1 MQPRTFTAMA
11 GGARKERPKR
21 TLTEEQKE
29 ICSIRLMPG
38 QVMLIEAFAGAA
50 KTSTLEEYAAA
61 HADLSFLYMAFNA
74 TAATDAAQ
82 RFPES
87 VVCKTQHSLAFADK
101 GRIYKEKLNNLRP
114 KTLMGPLNFSFSA
127 QAQTAIE
134 AINSFLHSA
143 DEALAFEHLPLFVRT
158 DPELSKQEKI
168 KLLETVKLLWKRMC
182 DPEDKVIPM
191 PHDGYLKLW
200 QLEMQKTGKLPNVFR
215 KFDVILLDEAQ
226 DTNPTMEA
234 IVRAAIK
241 AGQHRIILVGD
252 GRQNIYGFR
261 GSVNLMERMAGDIHS
276 GKLQGAVKHLT
287 SSFRYTPEIAS
298 VATHILNADADVYGK
313 RVNVKGLRPSTDTD
327 CRSEAII
334 ARSNGGLIG
343 AAIAHLVLN
352 PKAKIHFAATSE
364 KDGWNPTQMYRFD
377 SLMGVWLHKY
387 GNSREGK
394 DPYIKTFGSYKEITE
409 FAKGDENRQGADKE
423 LDSYVRLV
431 EKYGRALPEH
441 LDRIIANC
449 GSMEDAM
456 CFSTAHRSKGLEWDR
471 VTLLDDFEKS
481 CKMEMFKSTDPL
493 AVKERPSHEELNL
506 LYVAATRPRKVLVPH
521 PDLAEFLEWRV
532 DQNVTPEAEEDAAE
546 ASARRDQSYLDEDEE
561 IEPESLYGGPDEW
574 CEPSPI
580 QRTAK
585 VL

>member
-143 DEALAFEHLPLFVRT
+143 DDALAFEHLPLFVRT
-158 DPELSKQEKI
+158 DPELSKQEKL

-261 GSVNLMERMAGDIHS
+261 GSVNLMERMGEDIHS

-313 RVNVKGLRPSTDTD
+313 QVNVKGLRPSTDTD
-327 CRSEAII
+327 CQSEAII

-343 AAIAHLVLN
+343 AAISHLL
-352 PKAKIHFAATSE
+352 AKPEARIHFAATTE
-364 KDGWNPTQMYRFD
+364 KDNWNPTQMYRFE
-377 SLMGVWLHKY
+377 SLMGVWLYKY
-387 GNSREGK
+387 GNPKAGK
-394 DPYIKTFGSYKEITE
+394 DPYIKTFANFQEIQT
-409 FAKGDENRQGADKE
+409 FAKGNEKGEGADKE

-431 EKYGRALPEH
+431 EKYGTKLPAY
-441 LDRIIANC
+441 LDRIIAAC
-449 GSMEDAM
+449 GPMEGAM

-481 CKMEMFKSTDPL
+481 CKMEAFNSTDPR
-493 AVKERPSHEELNL
+493 AVKERPPHEELNL

-532 DQNVTPEAEEDAAE
+532 DQNITPKAEADAAE
-546 ASARRDQSYLDEDEE
+546 ASARRDHSYLDEDEE